1 MTDIEYDF
9 LSPGDTIINE
19 GSISRN
25 LPAELQIPNLVV
37 HIRDIDGSF
46 ATLVFNDKSYQNIPR
61 REITACFSMGSCKR
75 YNESLKWEAYDKDNW
90 YFKTKLGYI
99 EILKHKDYW
108 IASFSNMFINKS
120 NDLDELKRVA
130 IEWIRDKAA
139 ELITDMR
146 VALNNILQTK

>member
-46 ATLVFNDKSYQNIPR
+46 ATLVFNEGNNCLFFNGKLQ
-61 REITACFSMGSCKR
+61 EI
-75 YNESLKWEAYDKDNW
+75 
-90 YFKTKLGYI
+90 
-99 EILKHKDYW
+99 
-108 IASFSNMFINKS
+108 
-120 NDLDELKRVA
+120 
-130 IEWIRDKAA
+130 
-139 ELITDMR
+139 
-146 VALNNILQTK
+146 Q

>member
-61 REITACFSMGSCKR
+61 GEIIACFSMGSCKR
-75 YNESLKWEAYDKDNW
+75 YNESLKWKAYDKDNW

-99 EILKHKDYW
+99 KIFKYEDYW

-130 IEWIRDKAA
+130 IEWVKDEAA

-146 VALNNILQTK
+146 VALNNIL